1 MASEYDI
8 QNAKVA
14 AWLSEFRQGRR
25 EALDRL
31 VEHFRRPLFGFILNM
46 TEGRDDAEEIFQET
60 WHRTLRHLDRL
71 DGRRLSSW
79 LFRVARNLVID
90 RARAKKPMESLNQ
103 PVSAGE
109 PGATLPLAERLAA
122 PGLSPAGETA
132 GRDLGERLRAAI
144 GHLPAEQREVFL
156 MRIEGDVPFREIAK
170 IQEVSINTALAR
182 MQYALVKLRNDLRND
197 YAVWAGG

>member
-8 QNAKVA
+8 QNEQAA
-14 AWLSEFRQGRR
+14 AWLDEFRQGRR
-25 EALDRL
+25 AALDRL
-31 VEHFRRPLFGFILNM
+31 VEHFRRPLYGFILNM

-90 RARAKKPMESLNQ
+90 RARAKKPMESLHQ
-103 PVSAGE
+103 PLSDGE
-109 PGATLPLAERLAA
+109 PGARPLADRLAD

-132 GRDLGERLRAAI
+132 GRDLGERLRRAI
-144 GHLPAEQREVFL
+144 GQLPAEQREVFL
-156 MRIEGDVPFREIAK
+156 MRIEGEVPFREIARL
-170 IQEVSINTALAR
+170 QRVSINTALAR
-182 MQYALVKLRNDLRND
+182 MHYALAKLRNDLRND
-197 YAVWAGG
+197 YAVWVGG